1 MLGAC
6 SFSLAG
12 SQRPSSR
19 RSTPLQPT
27 RAPGSRN
34 AKPTHVG
41 TQHARGINPH
51 TQRGEALQQP
61 SRGARFLR
69 LFSMEGDAVCV
80 AAVVDVDAAL
90 TSEGERA
97 AAVGEDAGEESGE
110 SSAAAAK
117 EDDAEA
123 ATYADPLD
131 DPNLS
136 KTQRKKIIKR
146 KLCVPSQ
153 GLMCLGCSQL
163 ERRWRSRYRST
174 A

>member
-1 MLGAC
+1 
-6 SFSLAG
+6 
-12 SQRPSSR
+12 
-19 RSTPLQPT
+19 
-27 RAPGSRN
+27 
-34 AKPTHVG
+34 
-41 TQHARGINPH
+41 
-51 TQRGEALQQP
+51 
-61 SRGARFLR
+61 
-69 LFSMEGDAVCV
+69 MEGDADCV

>member
-1 MLGAC
+1 
-6 SFSLAG
+6 
-12 SQRPSSR
+12 
-19 RSTPLQPT
+19 
-27 RAPGSRN
+27 
-34 AKPTHVG
+34 
-41 TQHARGINPH
+41 
-51 TQRGEALQQP
+51 
-61 SRGARFLR
+61 
-69 LFSMEGDAVCV
+69 MEGDADCV

-90 TSEGERA
+90 DARSEGERA

-153 GLMCLGCSQL
+153 GLMGLGCSL
-163 ERRWRSRYRST
+163 C
-174 A
+174 